1 MIGMIGVMIRPRE
14 AAAEA
19 VAHPRDFEAWIQ
31 AEQRRV
37 FLLCFRL
44 LGERDEADTVT
55 QEVFLK
61 AYRTLVIPGS
71 TEVADPARWLTRV
84 TVNACLDRLRSR
96 RWRFWRQRPAPD
108 DEQAI
113 LALARDRGASAED
126 RVFARDIAARLTAS
140 LDGLSPRQRSIFIL
154 KHYEDRSLEEIADLL
169 GLDVGTVKSHM
180 SRALV
185 KLRTELRDL
194 YLSRPTRPD
203 EAR

>member
-1 MIGMIGVMIRPRE
+1 MIGVMVRPSE

-19 VAHPRDFEAWIQ
+19 VAHPRDFDAWLQ

-55 QEVFLK
+55 QDVFLK
-61 AYRTLVIPGS
+61 AYRALVNPGS
-71 TEVADPARWLTRV
+71 TEVAEPAKWLTRV
-84 TVNACLDRLRSR
+84 AVNGCLDRLRSR

-113 LALARDRGASAED
+113 LALARDRGPSSAD
-126 RVFARDIAARLTAS
+126 RVFAREIAARLSAAMG
-140 LDGLSPRQRSIFIL
+140 GLSPRQRSVFIL
-154 KHYEDRSLEEIADLL
+154 KHYEDRSLEEIADILR
-169 GLDVGTVKSHM
+169 LDVGTVKSHM
-180 SRALV
+180 ARALV

-194 YLSRPTRPD
+194 YLST
-203 EAR
+203 AHTAG

>member
-1 MIGMIGVMIRPRE
+1 MVGMIGVMVRPSE

-19 VAHPRDFEAWIQ
+19 VAHPRDFDAWLQ

-37 FLLCFRL
+37 FLLCFRF

-61 AYRTLVIPGS
+61 AYSALVDPGAS
-71 TEVADPARWLTRV
+71 EVADPARWLTRV
-84 TVNACLDRLRSR
+84 AVNACLDRLRSR

-113 LALARDRGASAED
+113 LALTRDRGPSAED
-126 RVFARDIAARLTAS
+126 RVFASEITRRLAAA
-140 LDGLSPRQRSIFIL
+140 LDGLSARQRSIFIL
-154 KHYEDRSLEEIADLL
+154 KHYEDRSLEEIADIL

-180 SRALV
+180 ARALV
-185 KLRTELRDL
+185 KLRIELRDL
-194 YLSRPTRPD
+194 YSST
-203 EAR
+203 AHTAG